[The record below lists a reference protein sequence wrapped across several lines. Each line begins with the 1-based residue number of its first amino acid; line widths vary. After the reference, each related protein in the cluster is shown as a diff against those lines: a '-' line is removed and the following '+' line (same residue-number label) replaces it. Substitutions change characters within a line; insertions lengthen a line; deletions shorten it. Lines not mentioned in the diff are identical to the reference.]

1 MGPRGAKGTN
11 EARPV
16 EAGSYNSDGNTTGD
30 ETTPAAAGKPQ
41 EEAGRCQIDE
51 AKASSVQGDVTS
63 ER

>member
-1 MGPRGAKGTN
+1 MLGPRGAKGTN
-11 EARPV
+11 EARAA
-16 EAGSYNSDGNTTGD
+16 EAGSCSDGNTTGD
-30 ETTPAAAGKPQ
+30 ETTPAAAGKTQ